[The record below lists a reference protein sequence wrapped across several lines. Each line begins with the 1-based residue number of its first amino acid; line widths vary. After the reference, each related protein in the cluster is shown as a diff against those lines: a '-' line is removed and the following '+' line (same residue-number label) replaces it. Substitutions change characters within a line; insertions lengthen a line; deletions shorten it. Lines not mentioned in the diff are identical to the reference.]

1 MHCWGVFG
9 SLSKCQMITKLAP
22 THQRAPPPPPKTQT
36 PLWSSP
42 HQNPDK
48 MLFYCPVLCARGHQ
62 LLATF
67 STITR
72 IVFTCLNH
80 FMKQFY
86 SRYNCIFWLNA
97 KVRDSKAKGLEQR
110 RNSRTRDAHPKRLKN
125 VLTNLNV
132 CLTVSFEICTM
143 SNNAAGPSWAKTG
156 LSVGGY
162 NLARITFFF
171 ISKQDTIHPT
181 FDIRAVIDH

>member
-1 MHCWGVFG
+1 
-9 SLSKCQMITKLAP
+9 MITKLAP
-22 THQRAPPPPPKTQT
+22 THQRAPPPPKTQT

-86 SRYNCIFWLNA
+86 SLSITAFSGSMPKLGTLRPQY
-97 KVRDSKAKGLEQR
+97 KGLEQR
-110 RNSRTRDAHPKRLKN
+110 RNSRTRDARQKRLKN

-143 SNNAAGPSWAKTG
+143 SNNAAGPS
-156 LSVGGY
+156 
-162 NLARITFFF
+162 
-171 ISKQDTIHPT
+171 
-181 FDIRAVIDH
+181 